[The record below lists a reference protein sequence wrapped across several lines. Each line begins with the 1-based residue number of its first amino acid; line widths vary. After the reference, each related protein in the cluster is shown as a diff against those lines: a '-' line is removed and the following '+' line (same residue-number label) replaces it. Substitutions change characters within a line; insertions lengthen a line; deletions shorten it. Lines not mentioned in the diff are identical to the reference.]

1 MDSKKLL
8 FTLCLMFV
16 AFICEAQQSF
26 RPIIIDLSSS
36 QSYTV
41 PNDSILKI
49 ESIGIV
55 RLPAYN
61 AGVPWNSSSP
71 PPNIRINGK
80 LVAIFVSVSD
90 NSFGTQILTDVLK
103 FPFWVPNGTLLQFDG
118 SIPHELQV
126 YGLLMPK

>member
-1 MDSKKLL
+1 
-8 FTLCLMFV
+8 MFV

-55 RLPAYN
+55 RLQTNHPNNYK
-61 AGVPWNSSSP
+61 AGVPWGNDPSNSNF

-80 LVAIFVSVSD
+80 LVAIFVNVSD

-118 SIPHELQV
+118 SIAHELQV